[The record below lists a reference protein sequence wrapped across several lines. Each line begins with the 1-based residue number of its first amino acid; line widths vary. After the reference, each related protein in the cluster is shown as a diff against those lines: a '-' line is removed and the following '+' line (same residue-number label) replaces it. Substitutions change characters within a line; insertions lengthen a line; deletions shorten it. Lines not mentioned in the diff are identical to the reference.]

1 MISLGVL
8 LVVLGVG
15 SLVLP
20 ALNLQFQLMEIV
32 DPYQPWAG
40 VIVAAVGLITIL
52 FGAQRRGRKAAEPA
66 EASAAAAPAAVA
78 AAPAAAPA
86 APPSVAPPPVTPAP
100 ADPPPTAPS
109 TASASP
115 AWPDT
120 AAAPPAAAPEAA
132 PAAENRPW
140 PTDPPE
146 RTND

>member
-8 LVVLGVG
+8 LVILGVG
-15 SLVLP
+15 SLILP
-20 ALNLQFQLMEIV
+20 NLGFQFRLMEIV

-40 VIVAAVGLITIL
+40 VIVAAVGLITVL

-86 APPSVAPPPVTPAP
+86 APPPVAPPPVA
-100 ADPPPTAPS
+100 PPPAEPPPAASPAAS
-109 TASASP
+109 TSP

-132 PAAENRPW
+132 PDAESRPW

-146 RTND
+146 RTDD

>member
-20 ALNLQFQLMEIV
+20 ALNLQFQLMEFV
-32 DPYQPWAG
+32 DPYQPWVG

-66 EASAAAAPAAVA
+66 QATSAAPAAAAAAPA
-78 AAPAAAPA
+78 PA
-86 APPSVAPPPVTPAP
+86 APPPAAPPPAPTPP
-100 ADPPPTAPS
+100 AAQPP
-109 TASASP
+109 
-115 AWPDT
+115 
-120 AAAPPAAAPEAA
+120 AAQRPAAAPE
-132 PAAENRPW
+132 PESRTW

-146 RTND
+146 RADD

>member
-8 LVVLGVG
+8 LVILGVG
-15 SLVLP
+15 SLILP
-20 ALNLQFQLMEIV
+20 NLGFQFQLMEIV

-40 VIVAAVGLITIL
+40 VIVAAVGLITVL

-66 EASAAAAPAAVA
+66 EASAAAAPAAVG
-78 AAPAAAPA
+78 AAPA
-86 APPSVAPPPVTPAP
+86 APPAAPPPVAPAP
-100 ADPPPTAPS
+100 ADAPPAAPS

-132 PAAENRPW
+132 PVAENRPW

-146 RTND
+146 RTDD

>member
-20 ALNLQFQLMEIV
+20 ALNLQLQLMEIV

-66 EASAAAAPAAVA
+66 KATASTVAPAAPAASA
-78 AAPAAAPA
+78 
-86 APPSVAPPPVTPAP
+86 
-100 ADPPPTAPS
+100 S
-109 TASASP
+109 TA
-115 AWPDT
+115 WPET
-120 AAAPPAAAPEAA
+120 VAAPPAAATPPAEATPPPAA
-132 PAAENRPW
+132 PEPESRPW

-146 RTND
+146 RSND